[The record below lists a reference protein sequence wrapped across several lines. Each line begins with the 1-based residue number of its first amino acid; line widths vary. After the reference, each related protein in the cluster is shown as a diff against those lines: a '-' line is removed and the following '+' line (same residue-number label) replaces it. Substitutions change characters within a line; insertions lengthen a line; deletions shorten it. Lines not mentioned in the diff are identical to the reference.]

1 MSSYS
6 CLCSTCGDTLANV
19 NALRDHTCPTV
30 VRLAKHY
37 GLWRYTSHGITR
49 NEAQRIHLLLETST
63 ALPFAE
69 LAARIKAI
77 VPAAEV
83 RQA

>member
-1 MSSYS
+1 MSIYS
-6 CLCSTCGDTLANV
+6 CICPTCGDTLTNV
-19 NALRDHTCPTV
+19 NALGAHTCPTV
-30 VRLAKHY
+30 VRLSKHY
-37 GLWRYTSHGITR
+37 GLWRYTSHGIER
-49 NEAQRIHLLLETST
+49 IDAQRIHLLLATST
-63 ALPFAE
+63 TLPFAE